1 MNQTHESYM
10 KRVLELARMGEG
22 KTSPNPLVGCVIVQ
36 DGRII
41 AEGYH
46 ERCGGFHAERNAIM
60 RLRASGYAGSLADAT
75 LYVNL
80 EPCCHHGKTP
90 PCTDIILE
98 SGIKRVVVGAQ
109 DANEVV
115 NGGGI
120 ELLRKAGIEVIT
132 GVLEEECLELNHI
145 FYHYIRHKSP
155 LVLMKYA
162 MTMDGK
168 IASCTGH
175 SKWITSEDAREYVQ
189 RTRNRYTAIMVGIG
203 TVLKDDPLLTCR
215 MEGGRNPVRI
225 ICDSALRIPLDSR
238 ILQTSK
244 EVRTLIATSS
254 EDQGKI
260 RELERAGAEIVKV
273 ARAKDRCGVDLRE
286 LMQRL
291 GEAGIDSILLEG
303 GGELNF
309 SALEA
314 RIVQRLQC
322 YIAPKIIG
330 GIEAVSPVGGSGI
343 ADVNQAFVLKNKRVR
358 LLANDILIESEVDYS
373 CLQESSRKR
382 ER

>member
-1 MNQTHESYM
+1 MNQVHEGYM

-36 DGRII
+36 DGKII

-46 ERCGGFHAERNAIM
+46 ERYGAFHAERTAIN
-60 RLRASGYAGSLADAT
+60 RLRASSFEGDLADAT

-90 PCTDIILE
+90 PCTDIIIE
-98 SGIKRVVVGAQ
+98 SGIRRVVVGAQ
-109 DANEVV
+109 DANEQV
-115 NGGGI
+115 NGSGI

-132 GVLEEECLELNHI
+132 GILEEECLELNHI
-145 FYHYIRHKSP
+145 FYHYIRHKRP

-168 IASCTGH
+168 IASYTGH
-175 SKWITSEDAREYVQ
+175 SKWITSEDAREQVQ
-189 RTRNRYTAIMVGIG
+189 KTRNRYAAIMVGIG

-225 ICDSALRIPLDSR
+225 ICDSALRTPLDSR

-244 EVRTLIATSS
+244 EVSTLIATSC
-254 EDQGKI
+254 EDQSRIDNVEQSGAKI
-260 RELERAGAEIVKV
+260 VRVSK
-273 ARAKDRCGVDLRE
+273 AKGNSGIDLNE
-286 LMQRL
+286 LMQKL
-291 GEAGIDSILLEG
+291 GEMGIDSILLEG

-314 RIVQRLQC
+314 RIVQRMQC

-330 GIEAVSPVGGSGI
+330 GSEAVSPVGGNGI
-343 ADVNQAFVLKNKRVR
+343 ANVNRTFVLKNKKIR
-358 LLANDILIESEVDYS
+358 LFANDILIESEVDYS
-373 CLQESSRKR
+373 CLQE
-382 ER
+382 